1 MGAVGFVG
9 LGAMG
14 TSMVRRLL
22 AGGHEVT
29 GYNRTR
35 AKADALVSA
44 GLRVA
49 GSPREAAAA
58 GEVVLSMV
66 TNSDALLQIAHGPDG
81 ILAGLRRGA
90 VWADMSTVSPAV
102 TRALGAEV
110 AAAGGAFL
118 DAPVSGSAVTVEQG
132 KLAFFVGGDAA
143 ALERVRPFLLSIGA
157 SITPMGPLGLAVTMK
172 VAINL
177 GIAIQLAAYSE
188 SVLLAEKAGIPR
200 ARAVE
205 ALLKSVLAS
214 PMLQY
219 RGDFVLT
226 SPAEPLFDC
235 AMMQK
240 DLGLALEMG
249 RTVGVPLPTTALAHE
264 LLGAAR
270 AMGLGHRDCAAIFD
284 VLACMSGLP
293 ISAGGPPGGPS
304 IGPPGGS
311 PTGRAGPPA

>member
-1 MGAVGFVG
+1 VGGIGFVG

-14 TSMVRRLL
+14 TPMVKRLL
-22 AGGHEVT
+22 AAGHVVT

-35 AKADALVSA
+35 AKAEALA
-44 GLRVA
+44 PLGLRVA
-49 GSPREAAAA
+49 ATPREAAQA
-58 GEVVLSMV
+58 GDTVLSMV
-66 TNSDALLQIAHGPDG
+66 TDSDALRRIAEGPDG
-81 ILAGLRRGA
+81 ILAGLEAGS

-102 TRALGAEV
+102 TRAMGAEV
-110 AAAGGAFL
+110 ATRGATFL

-132 KLAFFVGGDAA
+132 KLAFFVGGDPA
-143 ALERVRPFLLSIGA
+143 ALERVRPYLLAIGA
-157 SITPMGPLGLAVTMK
+157 SITHMGALGLAVTMK

-177 GIAIQLAAYSE
+177 GIGVQLAAFSE
-188 SVLLAEKAGIPR
+188 SVLLAEKAGISR
-200 ARAVE
+200 ERAVE

-219 RGDFVLT
+219 RGSFVVT

-249 RTVGVPLPTTALAHE
+249 RAVGVPLPTTALTHE

-270 AMGLGHRDCAAIFD
+270 AMGLGDRDCAAIFD
-284 VLACMSGLP
+284 VLACMSGVP
-293 ISAGGPPGGPS
+293 MSKGGPQ
-304 IGPPGGS
+304 GGS
-311 PTGRAGPPA
+311 QSGRAGPSD

>member
-1 MGAVGFVG
+1 M
-9 LGAMG
+9 
-14 TSMVRRLL
+14 
-22 AGGHEVT
+22 
-29 GYNRTR
+29 
-35 AKADALVSA
+35 
-44 GLRVA
+44 
-49 GSPREAAAA
+49 
-58 GEVVLSMV
+58 
-66 TNSDALLQIAHGPDG
+66 
-81 ILAGLRRGA
+81 
-90 VWADMSTVSPAV
+90 
-102 TRALGAEV
+102 
-110 AAAGGAFL
+110 
-118 DAPVSGSAVTVEQG
+118 SGSAVTVEQG

-177 GIAIQLAAYSE
+177 GIGVQLAAFSE

>member
-1 MGAVGFVG
+1 MANLGFVG
-9 LGAMG
+9 LGLMG
-14 TSMVRRLL
+14 SRVVKRLL
-22 AGGHEVT
+22 DAGHQVT

-35 AKADALVSA
+35 AKAEALVPA

-58 GEVVLSMV
+58 GDAVLSMV
-66 TNSDALLQIAHGPDG
+66 TDSQALLQIARGPDG
-81 ILAGLRRGA
+81 ILAGLRPGA

-102 TRALGAEV
+102 TRALGAEAV
-110 AAAGGAFL
+110 AAGGAFL
-118 DAPVSGSAVTVEQG
+118 DAPVSGSSVTVELG
-132 KLAFFVGGDAA
+132 KLAFLVGGDAT
-143 ALERVRPFLLSIGA
+143 ALERVRPFLLSIGPT
-157 SITPMGPLGLAVTMK
+157 ITHMGPLGLAVTMK

-177 GIAIQLAAYSE
+177 GIGIQLAAYSE

-200 ARAVE
+200 ERAVE
-205 ALLKSVLAS
+205 ALMKSVLAS

-219 RGDFVLT
+219 RSSFVVT

-235 AMMQK
+235 VMMQK

-249 RTVGVPLPTTALAHE
+249 RAVGVPLPTTALAHE

-270 AMGLGHRDCAAIFD
+270 AMGLGDRDCAAIFD

-293 ISAGGPPGGPS
+293 MSAGGPPGGPPS
-304 IGPPGGS
+304 E
-311 PTGRAGPPA
+311 RAGRSA

>member
-14 TSMVRRLL
+14 TAMVRRLL
-22 AGGHEVT
+22 AGGHQVT

-35 AKADALVSA
+35 AKAEALVPA

-58 GEVVLSMV
+58 GDVVLSMV
-66 TNSDALLQIAHGPDG
+66 TNSDALLQVARGPDG
-81 ILAGLRRGA
+81 VLAGLRRGA

-110 AAAGGAFL
+110 AAAGGSFL
-118 DAPVSGSAVTVEQG
+118 DAPVSGSLITVEQG
-132 KLAFFVGGDAA
+132 KLAFLVGGDAA
-143 ALERVRPFLLSIGA
+143 ALERVRPFLLSIGP
-157 SITPMGPLGLAVTMK
+157 SITYMGALGLAVTMK

-177 GIAIQLAAYSE
+177 GIGVQLAAYSE

-200 ARAVE
+200 ERAVE
-205 ALLKSVLAS
+205 ALMKSVLAS

-219 RGDFVLT
+219 RARFVLE

-249 RTVGVPLPTTALAHE
+249 HSVGVPLPTTALAHE
-264 LLGAAR
+264 LLCAAR
-270 AMGLGHRDCAAIFD
+270 ATGLGDRDCAAIFD
-284 VLACMSGLP
+284 VLARMSGVA
-293 ISAGGPPGGPS
+293 ISRGGPAGDPRS
-304 IGPPGGS
+304 E
-311 PTGRAGPPA
+311 RAGRSA

>member
-1 MGAVGFVG
+1 
-9 LGAMG
+9 
-14 TSMVRRLL
+14 
-22 AGGHEVT
+22 
-29 GYNRTR
+29 
-35 AKADALVSA
+35 
-44 GLRVA
+44 VA

-58 GEVVLSMV
+58 GDAVLSMV

-81 ILAGLRRGA
+81 ILAGLKPGA

-110 AAAGGAFL
+110 AAAGGVFL
-118 DAPVSGSAVTVEQG
+118 DAPVSGSSVTVEQG
-132 KLAFFVGGDAA
+132 KLAFLVGGDAA
-143 ALERVRPFLLSIGA
+143 ALARVRPYLLSIGPT
-157 SITPMGPLGLAVTMK
+157 ITHMGPLGLAVTMK

-177 GIAIQLAAYSE
+177 GIGIQLAAYSE

-200 ARAVE
+200 ERAVE
-205 ALLKSVLAS
+205 ALMKSVLAS

-219 RGDFVLT
+219 RASFVVT

-249 RTVGVPLPTTALAHE
+249 RSVGVPLPTTALAHE

-270 AMGLGHRDCAAIFD
+270 AMGLGDRDCAAIFD
-284 VLACMSGLP
+284 VLACMSGVP
-293 ISAGGPPGGPS
+293 MSAGGPPS
-304 IGPPGGS
+304 E
-311 PTGRAGPPA
+311 RAGRSA